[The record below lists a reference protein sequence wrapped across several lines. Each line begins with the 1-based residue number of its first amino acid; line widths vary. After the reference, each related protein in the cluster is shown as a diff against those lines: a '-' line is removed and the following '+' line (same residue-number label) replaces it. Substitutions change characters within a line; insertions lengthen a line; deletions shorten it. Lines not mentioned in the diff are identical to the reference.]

1 MPDTEYRRLI
11 QAAKDKAQFGFLA
24 VVQRAMQEA
33 DKDIVEALAKAK
45 SGADQ
50 TALSSV
56 RHFLRQEGNVFLRR
70 IDELYRANL
79 ERAMQTMYVDLRP
92 GMRKVSLDE
101 LSLIDDEVVVH
112 QIEVGR
118 LTERM
123 REANEE
129 SIGRLNVMIA
139 QLHGQREA
147 KERENPFRPYLLAR
161 ALYEAIRT
169 TADDESKS
177 RLLFA
182 HLSNAMAQHLP
193 GFYAAIREVFEASGV
208 HGRFQAQPSRAAHH
222 QRYFG
227 APNDPQV
234 MPTHLSSRVMPGL
247 QRVLET
253 LQGFSGAS
261 GGVVAPAP
269 INGADGQQP
278 ASVQDFIRTMFSP
291 PRSFALGGVGDAGK
305 GQGAAGAGTAG
316 PSSAN
321 PLVAQLDR
329 FQKMAVKGESV
340 DGAGPADKLRLSTL
354 REKMSLDD
362 ASMMER
368 MTIDVVALLFEFI
381 LEDEHIPADLREH
394 IGRLQ
399 IPMLKAAVLDPSL
412 MSDERHPA
420 RQLLNRL
427 STAALAADPSTTA
440 GKQLTDEIRSAV
452 DRVLADYREDSGV
465 FAEVLTAFEGF
476 LAEHLQQDD
485 SHTTRGIEAIEL
497 AERFSMLLTN
507 ATSALCD
514 VLMPLNVD
522 KRVSDFIIL
531 IWPHVLVH
539 AAWQDRERN
548 VPSDAAHSLY
558 RQFHAVLPELLWSIQ
573 EKDAQERPALM
584 RLLPDLVGRM
594 RKALELIQLP
604 EEETKPLLDL
614 MMELHTQVLRAPAKG
629 SSTARHTLDTLRQEF
644 SRLVV
649 HWDRASWGLSEPP
662 QPREAVIE
670 KVLMKLEVSAELN
683 LGVNTVGSSPAD
695 REFLA
700 QTYLL
705 GTRVAFRS
713 ADGSNVAGQLVWIS
727 THRSLYLFKQDRNG
741 ALVLYTPAAL
751 LEALRDETI
760 MPVEYAPVF
769 ERAVESLLFGVGN
782 LQTPA

>member
-1 MPDTEYRRLI
+1 MADTEYRRLL
-11 QAAKDKAQFGFLA
+11 QAAKEKAQLGFLA

-33 DKDIVEALAKAK
+33 DKNIVELLAKAK
-45 SGADQ
+45 SGADHSELM
-50 TALSSV
+50 AV

-70 IDELYRANL
+70 IDELFRANID
-79 ERAMQTMYVDLRP
+79 RAMQTMYVDMRP

-129 SIGRLNVMIA
+129 SIGRLNVIVA

-147 KERENPFRPYLLAR
+147 RERENPFRPYLLAR

-169 TADDESKS
+169 TAGDDGKAKV
-177 RLLFA
+177 LFETLA
-182 HLSNAMAQHLP
+182 NVMGQHLP
-193 GFYAAIREVFEASGV
+193 GYYSSIREIFESSGV
-208 HGRFQAQPSRAAHH
+208 SGRFQAQPSRAAHN

-227 APNDPQV
+227 APQDQQ
-234 MPTHLSSRVMPGL
+234 MMSAHLSTRVMPGL

-253 LQGFSGAS
+253 LQGASAIGAAMPAVP
-261 GGVVAPAP
+261 GGEVEEA
-269 INGADGQQP
+269 
-278 ASVQDFIRTMFSP
+278 ASVQDFIRKMFAPS
-291 PRSFALGGVGDAGK
+291 RSFILSPGGLA
-305 GQGAAGAGTAG
+305 GQGRGPGAGSNSAET
-316 PSSAN
+316 PAN
-321 PLVAQLDR
+321 PLVAQLDQ
-329 FQKMAVKGESV
+329 FQKTAARGEAI
-340 DGAGPADKLRLSTL
+340 GEAGTADQLRLSAL
-354 REKMSLDD
+354 REKMSLDN

-368 MTIDVVALLFEFI
+368 MTIDVVSLLFEFI
-381 LEDEHIPADLREH
+381 LEDDQIPPELRAQ

-399 IPMLKAAVLDPSL
+399 IPILKAAVLDANL

-427 STAALAADPSTTA
+427 STAAVAVDTMTETGRRLANEIQRIVDKVLAEFNVDSAVFADALAAFEDF
-440 GKQLTDEIRSAV
+440 
-452 DRVLADYREDSGV
+452 LADY
-465 FAEVLTAFEGF
+465 
-476 LAEHLQQDD
+476 LQQDD
-485 SHTTRGIEAIEL
+485 SHTTRGIEAIEH
-497 AERFSMLLTN
+497 AERFSLLLTN
-507 ATSALCD
+507 ATNALCD

-539 AAWQDRERN
+539 AAWQDRERS
-548 VPSDAAHSLY
+548 VPADAPHSLY
-558 RQFHAVLPELLWSIQ
+558 RQYHAVLPELLWSIQ
-573 EKDAQERPALM
+573 EKDAQERAGLM

-594 RKALELIQLP
+594 RRALELIQLP
-604 EEETKPLLDL
+604 DEEAKPLLDL
-614 MMELHTQVLRAPAKG
+614 MMELHTQVLRSQVKG
-629 SSTARHTLDTLRQEF
+629 KAAIPELDALRQEF

-649 HWDRASWGLSEPP
+649 NWERASWSLNEPP
-662 QPREAVIE
+662 QPRETVIE
-670 KVLMKLEVSAELN
+670 KIFSKLDVSAELN
-683 LGVNTVGSSPAD
+683 LGVNTMTSSPAD

-751 LEALRDETI
+751 LEALRDELI
-760 MPVEYAPVF
+760 VPVEYAPVF
-769 ERAVESLLFGVGN
+769 ERAVESLLFGAGN
-782 LQTPA
+782 LQTPV